1 MIQFA
6 THVGSRTLRRSA
18 RRSADRARG
27 TGRRLVVRMLQGAV
41 ALVLG
46 GCATPFLHPAVDV
59 PQQFAESR
67 PSDIGPDVVWW
78 ESFGDP
84 VLAELVRRA
93 AQQNR
98 DIRMASE
105 RVRAARAGEAISR
118 SWLLPSLDGVGY
130 GGTVRQTLP
139 DVDARVAA
147 LAVSWE
153 VDLSGRLR
161 AGAEASKA
169 DKIAAIDAERGIR
182 LLVLSDVATA
192 YFTMIGAQRQLEAV
206 RAIAAAQDETLRLVT
221 SRHRVGLASPFDVE
235 RARTQASTANAAI
248 PPLETLEAVSRH
260 RIAVLIGDQPANSSA
275 LVPWTGVAVVP
286 NVQPGQPAELL
297 ERRPDLLEARARLE
311 AANWRRQQAEAE
323 WFPRLFAMALFGHQ
337 DVQEN
342 NVDLQSS
349 RFSNAA
355 GLLTIPLFNWGRTR
369 AINEAAESAQ
379 TEAVLQ
385 YEDRIVRALEDVENA
400 LVGLREDRLRQ
411 DALQNAADAANAAFD
426 RAQSLYDRGQTDL
439 LPLLDAQ
446 RTRLSV
452 RVSAIESNT
461 RMFLSAITL
470 FKALG
475 GGWESF
481 EPNASQNQAS
491 STTAPANAPR
501 IASHDS
507 KPKEHT

>member
-6 THVGSRTLRRSA
+6 TITHRRSRGPRADRVGGA
-18 RRSADRARG
+18 RRR
-27 TGRRLVVRMLQGAV
+27 TGAHLLHVSLV
-41 ALVLG
+41 LVLG
-46 GCATPFLHPAVDV
+46 GCATPFLRSAIDV
-59 PQQFAESR
+59 PGQYTESEA
-67 PSDIGPDVVWW
+67 SDSGPDVAWW

-84 VLAELVRRA
+84 VLAQLVQRA
-93 AQQNR
+93 ARENR
-98 DIRMASE
+98 DVRMAAE
-105 RVRAARAGEAISR
+105 RVRAARAGETISR
-118 SWLLPSLDGVGY
+118 SWLLPELDGVGY

-147 LAVSWE
+147 LSVAWE

-161 AGAEASKA
+161 AGAAASKS
-169 DKIAAIDAERGIR
+169 DKIAAVDAARGVR

-192 YFTMIGAQRQLEAV
+192 YFTMIGAQRQLEAL
-206 RAIAAAQDETLRLVT
+206 RAISVAQDETLRLVT
-221 SRHRVGLASPFDVE
+221 SRQRVGLASPFDVE
-235 RARTQASTANAAI
+235 RARSQASTAHAAI

-275 LVPWTGVAVVP
+275 VAPWTGVAVVP

-342 NVDLQSS
+342 NVDLQSA

-355 GLLTIPLFNWGRTR
+355 GLLTIPIFNWGRTR
-369 AINEAAESAQ
+369 AINDAAESAQ
-379 TEAVLQ
+379 AEALLH
-385 YEDRIVRALEDVENA
+385 YEDQIVRALEDVENA
-400 LVGLREDRLRQ
+400 LVTLRDDRMREE
-411 DALQNAADAANAAFD
+411 ALQSAAAAADAALGH
-426 RAQSLYDRGQTDL
+426 AQSLYDRGRTDL
-439 LPLLDAQ
+439 LPLLDAE
-446 RTRLSV
+446 RVRLSA

-461 RMFLSAITL
+461 RLFLSAITL

-481 EPNASQNQAS
+481 EPPAPEAAGAD
-491 STTAPANAPR
+491 TAHSANAQV
-501 IASHDS
+501 ASNDT
-507 KPKEHT
+507 KRKEHT